1 MLFSN
6 SFLSNI
12 MLCSFNLCTLLEKYC
27 YSKKISEA
35 ELDYLERCW
44 LDSLNSIHYNR
55 YPGIAPAIVC
65 DEAGV
70 ARGSY
75 WISCNAAI
83 LDKIRPIDASKSRS
97 ARVFDVLFQTGL
109 VAA

>member
-1 MLFSN
+1 MLAN
-6 SFLSNI
+6 LN
-12 MLCSFNLCTLLEKYC
+12 LCSILEKYC
-27 YSKKISEA
+27 YSKKISEK
-35 ELDYLERCW
+35 ELDFLERNW
-44 LDSLNSIHYNR
+44 FDSLNSMHYNR

-75 WISCNAAI
+75 WITCNAAL
-83 LDKIRPIDASKSRS
+83 LDKIRPLEATKSRN
-97 ARVFDVLFQTGL
+97 ARVLEVLLQSGL